1 MNNCIKIKGD
11 FNPIKFMDLFEKILF
26 KNYDNCDIEPRSEAK
41 FDITFTEDV
50 EVANEEDKEEKIE
63 EKEQIEEIE
72 EEIEDLEIEDDN
84 NQIKT
89 SNNLVM
95 EMKFYECFDG
105 HLIRFVQKEGNRA
118 DFLDKFQE
126 IYNLIKDIIN

>member
-41 FDITFTEDV
+41 FDIIFPEDI
-50 EVANEEDKEEKIE
+50 EVDNEEDKEEI
-63 EKEQIEEIE
+63 IEEIKN
-72 EEIEDLEIEDDN
+72 EIENLEIEDDN
-84 NQIKT
+84 NQIKNI
-89 SNNLVM
+89 NNLVI
-95 EMKFYECFDG
+95 EMKFYECSDG

-126 IYNLIKDIIN
+126 IYNLIKNLIS